1 MLFPRSFGEHPNP
14 ASQQKP
20 LVALWEGERVSRPG
34 VLFTGVG
41 HIGFSVKTPPPFALT
56 FHPPRL
62 GRWVQRATR
71 AHENLSY
78 RRRPSDQFVRVVY
91 CDGLGVSLFFF
102 AVADWLLIYNT
113 STVHIS
119 LTVVVVVV
127 VRSSRIA
134 QKWLPNDSLA
144 ISSKEY
150 SIRKSKTNDTLASEE
165 SLTGFI

>member
-1 MLFPRSFGEHPNP
+1 MKTFRTGEDRAISLSGSFI
-14 ASQQKP
+14 
-20 LVALWEGERVSRPG
+20 VMALGY
-34 VLFTGVG
+34 
-41 HIGFSVKTPPPFALT
+41 
-56 FHPPRL
+56 
-62 GRWVQRATR
+62 
-71 AHENLSY
+71 LS
-78 RRRPSDQFVRVVY
+78 
-91 CDGLGVSLFFF
+91 FFF

-119 LTVVVVVV
+119 LTVVVVVVV

-150 SIRKSKTNDTLASEE
+150 SIRKSKTNDTLASEV